1 MESFI
6 NKLRRVLQAEFAN
19 SRDELE
25 PRPPHKV
32 GGFLI
37 WDGFS
42 GLEQIE
48 RQNRVWNV
56 LKQRLNQEDQRRI
69 TAVLTFTPA
78 EWAAMTE
85 PASEAYA
92 PQGNHHA

>member
-1 MESFI
+1 MEPFI
-6 NKLRRVLQAEFAN
+6 EKLRGVLHTEFAN

-25 PRPPHKV
+25 PRPPRKV

-37 WDGFS
+37 WEGFS

-48 RQNRVWNV
+48 RQRKVWEV
-56 LKQRLNQEDQRRI
+56 LRERLNQEDQRRI
-69 TAVLTFTPA
+69 TAILTATPA

-85 PASEAYA
+85 TASEAHA

>member
-1 MESFI
+1 
-6 NKLRRVLQAEFAN
+6 
-19 SRDELE
+19 LE
-25 PRPPHKV
+25 PRPPRKV

-48 RQNRVWNV
+48 RQNRLWGV
-56 LKQRLNQEDQRRI
+56 LRERLSRDDQLRI
-69 TAVLTFTPA
+69 TAILTATPA
-78 EWAAMTE
+78 EWDAMTGTALE
-85 PASEAYA
+85 PFL